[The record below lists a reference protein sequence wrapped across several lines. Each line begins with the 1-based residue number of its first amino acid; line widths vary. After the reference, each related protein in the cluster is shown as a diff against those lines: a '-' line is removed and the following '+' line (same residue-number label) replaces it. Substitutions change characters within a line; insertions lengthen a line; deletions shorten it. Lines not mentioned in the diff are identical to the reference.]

1 VRRLRRVLVASLLAA
16 AAGGCALGPQTRGAT
31 ALDRADRLA
40 REGALE
46 DAVTA
51 YGEYLTQHPEAAA
64 APRATASRE
73 TLRALLIARAE
84 LARLGDELARL
95 GDELARLREDLARR
109 DSDFIRVRQEAER
122 LKTDLERLKQIDL
135 KLERRK

>member
-16 AAGGCALGPQTRGAT
+16 AAGGCALGSETRGAT

-73 TLRALLIARAE
+73 TLRALLITRFE
-84 LARLGDELARL
+84 LARLRDEL
-95 GDELARLREDLARR
+95 GRLREDLARR
-109 DSDFIRVRQEAER
+109 DSDFVRVRQEADR
-122 LKTDLERLKQIDL
+122 LKADLERLKQIDL

>member
-1 VRRLRRVLVASLLAA
+1 VSRLPRILAGLLLLVAI
-16 AAGGCALGPQTRGAT
+16 GGCAWLPVTRGAS

-46 DAVTA
+46 DAVMA
-51 YGEYLTQHPEAAA
+51 YGEYLADYPHGEGALRAAA
-64 APRATASRE
+64 SRD
-73 TLRALLIARAE
+73 TLRALLGARSE
-84 LARLGDELARL
+84 LGRLRDEL
-95 GDELARLREDLARR
+95 GRLRDDLARR
-109 DSDFIRVRQEAER
+109 DSELVRVRQEADR

>member
-1 VRRLRRVLVASLLAA
+1 MRRLRRVLVASLLAA

-84 LARLGDELARL
+84 LARLR
-95 GDELARLREDLARR
+95 DELARLREDLARR

>member
-1 VRRLRRVLVASLLAA
+1 MRRLRRVLVASLLAA

-84 LARLGDELARL
+84 LARLR
-95 GDELARLREDLARR
+95 DELARLREDLVRR

>member
-1 VRRLRRVLVASLLAA
+1 VSHLRSVLAASLLAA
-16 AAGGCALGPQTRGAT
+16 AAAGCALCPQPRGAT

-46 DAVTA
+46 DAVSA

-73 TLRALLIARAE
+73 TLRALLITRSE
-84 LARLGDELARL
+84 LARLRDEL
-95 GDELARLREDLARR
+95 GRLREDLARR

>member
-1 VRRLRRVLVASLLAA
+1 MRCLRRVLVASLLAA

-51 YGEYLTQHPEAAA
+51 YGEYLTQHPEAAS

-84 LARLGDELARL
+84 LARLR
-95 GDELARLREDLARR
+95 DELARLREDLARR

>member
-1 VRRLRRVLVASLLAA
+1 MRRLRRVLVASLLAA
-16 AAGGCALGPQTRGAT
+16 VAGGCALGPPARGAT
-31 ALDRADRLA
+31 TLDRADRLA

-51 YGEYLTQHPEAAA
+51 YGEYLSQHPEAAA

-84 LARLGDELARL
+84 LARLR
-95 GDELARLREDLARR
+95 DELARLREDLARR

>member
-1 VRRLRRVLVASLLAA
+1 VRRLRRVLVASLVAA
-16 AAGGCALGPQTRGAT
+16 VAAGCSLCPQPRGVT

-46 DAVTA
+46 DAATA
-51 YGEYLTQHPEAAA
+51 YGEYLTQHPGAAA

-73 TLRALLIARAE
+73 TLRALLITRAE
-84 LARLGDELARL
+84 LASLREELT
-95 GDELARLREDLARR
+95 RLREDLVRR

-135 KLERRK
+135 KLERRKVQ

>member
-16 AAGGCALGPQTRGAT
+16 AAGGCALGPQTRGAP

-51 YGEYLTQHPEAAA
+51 YGAYLTQHPEAEA

-73 TLRALLIARAE
+73 TLRALLGARGE
-84 LARLGDELARL
+84 LTRLR
-95 GDELARLREDLARR
+95 DELARLREDLARR
-109 DSDFIRVRQEAER
+109 DSDLIRVRQETER

-135 KLERRK
+135 KLERRKVQ

>member
-1 VRRLRRVLVASLLAA
+1 MRRLRRAFVALLLA
-16 AAGGCALGPQTRGAT
+16 AAGGCAMYPQTRGGT
-31 ALDRADRLA
+31 ALERADRLA
-40 REGALE
+40 RAGALE

-51 YGEYLTQHPEAAA
+51 YGEYLTQHPEGEA

-73 TLRALLIARAE
+73 TLRALLRARAE
-84 LARLGDELARL
+84 LTRLR
-95 GDELARLREDLARR
+95 DELARLREDLARR

>member
-84 LARLGDELARL
+84 LARLR
-95 GDELARLREDLARR
+95 DELARLREDLARR

-135 KLERRK
+135 KLERRKVQ

>member
-1 VRRLRRVLVASLLAA
+1 MRRLRRVLVASLLAV

-84 LARLGDELARL
+84 LARLRDEL
-95 GDELARLREDLARR
+95 GRLREDLARR

>member
-16 AAGGCALGPQTRGAT
+16 AAGGCALGPQTRGAS

-84 LARLGDELARL
+84 LARL
-95 GDELARLREDLARR
+95 REDLARR

-135 KLERRK
+135 KLERRKVQ

>member
-1 VRRLRRVLVASLLAA
+1 MRRLRRVLVASLLAA
-16 AAGGCALGPQTRGAT
+16 AAGGCALGSETRGAT

-73 TLRALLIARAE
+73 TLRALLITRSQ
-84 LARLGDELARL
+84 LARLRDEL
-95 GDELARLREDLARR
+95 GRLREDLARR
-109 DSDFIRVRQEAER
+109 DSDFVRVRQEADR
-122 LKTDLERLKQIDL
+122 LKADLERLKQIDL

>member
-1 VRRLRRVLVASLLAA
+1 MRRLRRVLVASLVAA
-16 AAGGCALGPQTRGAT
+16 AAGGCALGPQTRDAT

-51 YGEYLTQHPEAAA
+51 YGEYLTKHPEAAA

-84 LARLGDELARL
+84 LARLR
-95 GDELARLREDLARR
+95 DELARLREDLARR

>member
-84 LARLGDELARL
+84 LARLR
-95 GDELARLREDLARR
+95 DELARLREDLARR

>member
-51 YGEYLTQHPEAAA
+51 YGEYLTQHPEATA

-73 TLRALLIARAE
+73 TLRALLIARAD
-84 LARLGDELARL
+84 LARLR
-95 GDELARLREDLARR
+95 DELARLREDLARR

>member
-1 VRRLRRVLVASLLAA
+1 MRGLRRVLVASLLAA
-16 AAGGCALGPQTRGAT
+16 AAGGCALGPQTRGVT

-64 APRATASRE
+64 ARRATASRE

-84 LARLGDELARL
+84 LARLR
-95 GDELARLREDLARR
+95 DELARLREDLVRR

>member
-1 VRRLRRVLVASLLAA
+1 MRRLRRVLVVSLLAA
-16 AAGGCALGPQTRGAT
+16 IAGGCASCPPIRGAT
-31 ALDRADRLA
+31 GLDRADRLA

-51 YGEYLTQHPEAAA
+51 YGDYLTHHPAAAA

-73 TLRALLIARAE
+73 TLRALLVTRSE
-84 LARLGDELARL
+84 LARLRDEL
-95 GDELARLREDLARR
+95 GRLREDLARR

>member
-16 AAGGCALGPQTRGAT
+16 AAGGCALCPPARSAA

-73 TLRALLIARAE
+73 TLRALLVTRAE
-84 LARLGDELARL
+84 LARVRDEL
-95 GDELARLREDLARR
+95 GRLRDDLARR

>member
-1 VRRLRRVLVASLLAA
+1 MRRLRRVLVASLLVAV
-16 AAGGCALGPQTRGAT
+16 AGGCALSPQTRGAA

-84 LARLGDELARL
+84 LARLRDEL
-95 GDELARLREDLARR
+95 GRLREDLARR

>member
-1 VRRLRRVLVASLLAA
+1 VTRLRRALVSSLLVG
-16 AAGGCALGPQTRGAT
+16 AAGGCALYPQIRGAT
-31 ALDRADRLA
+31 TLERADRLA

-51 YGEYLTQHPEAAA
+51 YGEYLTQYPEAPA
-64 APRATASRE
+64 APRATANRE
-73 TLRALLIARAE
+73 TLRALLGARAD
-84 LARLGDELARL
+84 LTRLR
-95 GDELARLREDLARR
+95 DELARLREDLARR
-109 DSDFIRVRQEAER
+109 DSDLIRVRQEAER

>member
-1 VRRLRRVLVASLLAA
+1 MRRLRRVLVASLLAA

-84 LARLGDELARL
+84 LARLR
-95 GDELARLREDLARR
+95 DELARLREDLARR

-135 KLERRK
+135 KLERRKVQ

>member
-1 VRRLRRVLVASLLAA
+1 MRRLRRVLVASLLAA
-16 AAGGCALGPQTRGAT
+16 AAGGCALSPQTRGAT

-84 LARLGDELARL
+84 LARLRDEL
-95 GDELARLREDLARR
+95 GRLREDLARR
-109 DSDFIRVRQEAER
+109 DSDFIRVRQETER

>member
-16 AAGGCALGPQTRGAT
+16 AAGGCALGPQTRGAS

-84 LARLGDELARL
+84 LARLR
-95 GDELARLREDLARR
+95 DELARLREDLARR

-135 KLERRK
+135 KLERRKVQ

>member
-1 VRRLRRVLVASLLAA
+1 VRGLGRTLVAVLLAVA
-16 AAGGCALGPQTRGAT
+16 AAGCALYPQTRGAT
-31 ALDRADRLA
+31 ALGRADRLA

-51 YGEYLTQHPEAAA
+51 YGEYLTQHPETEA

-73 TLRALLIARAE
+73 TLRALLGARAE
-84 LARLGDELARL
+84 MTRLR
-95 GDELARLREDLARR
+95 DELARLREDLARR
-109 DSDFIRVRQEAER
+109 DSDLIRVRQEAER

-135 KLERRK
+135 KLERRRAQ

>member
-1 VRRLRRVLVASLLAA
+1 MRRLRRVLVASLLAA
-16 AAGGCALGPQTRGAT
+16 AAGGCALGPQTRGVT

-84 LARLGDELARL
+84 LARLR
-95 GDELARLREDLARR
+95 DELARLREDLVRR